1 LLIQNQ
7 FDDEKQR
14 NIDLQSKLNET
25 SKQKIEIECQLNDMR
40 KKESENI
47 KSSTSSGRSN
57 SPIVS
62 TDSRDEIINDLKLKL
77 SRNQTQLED
86 ECKRNELS
94 LKKLE
99 EKIEQLSNLFWQT
112 GKKKLKLEVYN

>member
-112 GKKKLKLEVYN
+112 GKKKLKLEFYN